1 VNGFKKKMKML
12 YELTQKAQDLETLEK
27 SPFVVFLQL
36 FQNSFNKNTVDVKDY
51 NNAIMKKWEVICLTN
66 NSKFF
71 HKLELSILI

>member
-36 FQNSFNKNTVDVKDY
+36 FQNSFNKNNVNIKDY
-51 NNAIMKKWEVICLTN
+51 NIAIMKKWEVICLSN
-66 NSKFF
+66 NFNFF
-71 HKLELSILI
+71 HKLEISIPI